1 MSKIYH
7 YAFSVFDERNE
18 FKVVLR
24 ELDYTERNSN
34 QGIIY
39 EVRTPFSKL
48 KLRKCDI
55 GKVHRGK
62 AILLFERNDKKA
74 ITIFT
79 EYLNKKIKAAQ
90 KIVDDYNRIV
100 GKLQNITVKEEE
112 Y

>member
-24 ELDYTERNSN
+24 ELDCKEGNFGS
-34 QGIIY
+34 GVSY

-48 KLRKCDI
+48 KLKKCDI
-55 GKVHRGK
+55 GKVYRGK
-62 AILLFERNDKKA
+62 CILMFERNDEKA
-74 ITIFT
+74 INTFI
-79 EYLNKKIKAAQ
+79 EYLNNKIKEAQ
-90 KIVDDYNRIV
+90 KIVDDYNGIV

>member
-24 ELDYTERNSN
+24 ELTYTERDSD
-34 QGIIY
+34 QGTIY

-62 AILLFERNDKKA
+62 AILLFERNDEKA
-74 ITIFT
+74 MNIFT
-79 EYLNKKIKAAQ
+79 EYLNKKIKEAQ